1 MALEEFEEEPLTNR
15 QKAYLRTRSIVDYCM
30 GLLWM
35 AMGVFLVFKK
45 YFDVQIAMQFDDP
58 VFKVLGGICIIY
70 GLFRMYRAYK
80 KNYYRER

>member
-1 MALEEFEEEPLTNR
+1 
-15 QKAYLRTRSIVDYCM
+15 M

-80 KNYYRER
+80 KNYY